1 MSFKNSFAR
10 NLSGPKDLVLL
21 LKEISSKIRSNEYH
35 LICEYSNNKFIPDSY
50 DINIKGIYNV
60 KNHSK
65 FDYPEGLPKKVY
77 NVTKT
82 SAIASGAQNDFKCYR
97 FGYANNSLNS
107 NKIYFKED
115 EDATKKIRAVEINGK
130 FGLFKTYFWDDTNE
144 EDLEELGEIIF

>member
-1 MSFKNSFAR
+1 MSIKNSFHR
-10 NLSGPKDLVLL
+10 NLSGPKDLILL
-21 LKEISSKIRSNEYH
+21 LKEISSKIRTNEYH

-50 DINIKGIYNV
+50 DISIKGIYNV

-82 SAIASGAQNDFKCYR
+82 SQNDFKCYR
-97 FGYANNSLNS
+97 FINAYAAGGS

-115 EDATKKIRAVEINGK
+115 EEATKKIRAVEINGK
-130 FGLFKTYFWDDTNE
+130 FGLFKTYFWDDTND

>member
-1 MSFKNSFAR
+1 MSIKNSFHR

-21 LKEISSKIRSNEYH
+21 LKEISSKIRTNEYH

-50 DINIKGIYNV
+50 DISIKGIYNV

-82 SAIASGAQNDFKCYR
+82 SQNDFKCYR
-97 FGYANNSLNS
+97 FINS

-115 EDATKKIRAVEINGK
+115 EEATKKIRAVEINGK